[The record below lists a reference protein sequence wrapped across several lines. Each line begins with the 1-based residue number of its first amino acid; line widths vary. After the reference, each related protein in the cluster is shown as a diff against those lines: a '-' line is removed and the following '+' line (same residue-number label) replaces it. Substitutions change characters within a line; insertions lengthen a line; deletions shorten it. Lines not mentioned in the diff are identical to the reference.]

1 MLYQRYQ
8 PQFHRLHR
16 LWDVL
21 PVLTAEEQD
30 YVGVFI
36 PGTLLSQPSDVDV
49 AETIRWTMRRDRYL
63 IAICHGPEVILTLA
77 QGDSPQRRDVLAAS
91 PDSADR

>member
-36 PGTLLSQPSDVDV
+36 PGTLLSQLLTSM
-49 AETIRWTMRRDRYL
+49 WRRRSAGPCAA
-63 IAICHGPEVILTLA
+63 IAI
-77 QGDSPQRRDVLAAS
+77 
-91 PDSADR
+91 